1 MVMWSGIPISLR
13 IVCVI
18 YRVRNFSIVSE
29 AEIDVFLEFS
39 CFFCDPTDVGNLI
52 SGSSAFSKS
61 SLNIWKFSVHTLL
74 KQSFDNNNCNQFFPN
89 LKIGNSYFRF
99 YLLELFETTIMPSF
113 KKTGD
118 NLCCAFPTL
127 DSMLS
132 SLGDKESS
140 SPQWSVLGAVL
151 GNHFILYYLF

>member
-1 MVMWSGIPISLR
+1 MFFWNSLD
-13 IVCVI
+13 
-18 YRVRNFSIVSE
+18 FSDSVE
-29 AEIDVFLEFS
+29 
-39 CFFCDPTDVGNLI
+39 VGNFI
-52 SGSSAFSKS
+52 SSSSAIYKS